1 VKIYIPNFCL
11 VVLIGSSGSGKSTF
25 AKRHFIKTE
34 IVSSDFCRSLVCD
47 DENNQIVSE
56 HAFDLLHY
64 IVEKRLLIGRLT
76 VVDATN
82 VKERARREL
91 LNIAARN
98 NSLAAAIVFNISGDI
113 CRERDKRRTD
123 RHVGGN
129 VIRNHTQQLKQ
140 SISNL
145 SDEGF
150 KYVYILSSQQEIN
163 NVEIAREG

>member
-1 VKIYIPNFCL
+1 VKIIIPNFCL

-34 IVSSDFCRSLVCD
+34 IVSSDFCRGLVCD

-82 VKERARREL
+82 VNERARREL

-98 NSLAAAIVFNISGDI
+98 NSLATAIVFNISGDI
-113 CRERDKRRTD
+113 CRERDKRRAD
-123 RHVGGN
+123 RYVGEN
-129 VIRNHTQQLKQ
+129 VIRNHTQLLKK

-150 KYVYILSSQQEIN
+150 KYVYILNSQQEIN
-163 NVEIAREG
+163 SIEIIREG